1 MATFV
6 LVHGSF
12 QASWCWREVVP
23 RLERRG
29 HRAVTLD
36 LPGHGTDRTPV
47 DQVTSEDYVD
57 AIVRVVRTLDERP
70 VLVGHSLGTPIAGVA
85 EADPDSVAALVFVAG
100 LLPRNGSSL
109 LDGVGE
115 FDPAYL
121 AHAIWADDRRSVR
134 IAPDGVREFLYSDVS
149 SDVVDGIIPLMTAE
163 PIAPYEMTFTTT
175 EQNFGRA
182 PRHYVETR
190 RDRVVT
196 PAIQR
201 SIQARM
207 AFTSVR
213 SLDTGHSPFF
223 SMPDELVACLEA
235 VGVETS

>member
-12 QASWCWREVVP
+12 QASWCWREVAP

-36 LPGHGTDRTPV
+36 LPGHGADFTPV
-47 DQVTSEDYVD
+47 EQVTAEDYVD
-57 AIVRVVRTLDERP
+57 AIARVVRTLGVRP
-70 VLVGHSLGTPIAGVA
+70 VLVGHSMGTPIAGVA
-85 EADPDSVAALVFVAG
+85 EANPDSVAALVFVAG

-109 LDGVGE
+109 LDVVGE

-134 IAPDGVREFLYSDVS
+134 IAPDGVRAFLYSDVPA
-149 SDVVDGIIPLMTAE
+149 DVVNGIIPLTTAE
-163 PIAPYEMTFTTT
+163 PVAPYETTFTATK
-175 EQNFGRA
+175 ERFGRV
-182 PRHYVETR
+182 PRYYVETR
-190 RDRVVT
+190 RDRVVL

-207 AFTSVR
+207 AFTSVF

-235 VGVETS
+235 AGVEAS